1 MVGVEVGGCGAPC
14 RRCTQK
20 EYSSQKDPKIILSH
34 KPVGAAPLRA
44 FGGYLRRYLK
54 NGDYFA

>member
-1 MVGVEVGGCGAPC
+1 MYAFFLLFFL
-14 RRCTQK
+14 
-20 EYSSQKDPKIILSH
+20 LSLFFSD
-34 KPVGAAPLRA
+34 KPVGAAPLSA